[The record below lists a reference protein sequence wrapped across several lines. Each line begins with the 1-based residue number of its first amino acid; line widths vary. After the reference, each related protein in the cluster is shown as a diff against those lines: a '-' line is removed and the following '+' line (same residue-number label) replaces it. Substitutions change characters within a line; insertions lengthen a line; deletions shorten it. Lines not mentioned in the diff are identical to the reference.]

1 MIKFSLSLI
10 GLIFIGLQTG
20 FSQTDIR
27 FELEGYEESY
37 MAIANNLLDNQYIVD
52 TIYTND
58 EGQFVYQPEEAMP
71 PGIYLAVIAP
81 NNEFFQFL
89 VTDEEQA
96 FTISTKVGELVDAA
110 EIEGSRENQL
120 FYDYLSYLSDAGK
133 QNRELNEELADSTI
147 SQARRMEIDQQ
158 LQALDGQV
166 KDHQQSL
173 LEAHPDSYL
182 AVIIKGNEGANPPE
196 FTEIEDDQKRGLKR
210 LYWMRE
216 HFFDN
221 LDLKDPRL
229 LRTPFLFQKVD
240 FFVNRLHSRAPDTLV
255 QAIDQVL
262 SKMDTESETFK
273 FYLIHYLN
281 EAANSEFVGMDA
293 IYVHLIDKYYANGM
307 APWTDA
313 EQLGKFLDNANRLRP
328 LLVGK
333 IAPDIRMKRRDG
345 TEISLHEVESPYTVL
360 YFWRYD
366 CGHCKESTP
375 FMKEFYDKWKTM
387 GVELFA
393 VCAKTAEEV
402 GECWEYI
409 DEHDIGSW
417 LHTIDPYLQ
426 SRYAVLYDL
435 QTTPQIYVLD
445 ENKEILSKRIG
456 AEQLDELMGLI
467 LEERA
472 NEGR

>member
-1 MIKFSLSLI
+1 MIKFSLSLFSLLAFSLTI
-10 GLIFIGLQTG
+10 G
-20 FSQTDIR
+20 SAQTDIR
-27 FELEGYEESY
+27 FELEGYTEPF

-52 TIYTND
+52 TIYANE
-58 EGQFVYQPEEAMP
+58 EGQFVYQPEELMP
-71 PGIYLAVIAP
+71 AGIYLAVMAP
-81 NNEFFQFL
+81 ENEFFQFL
-89 VTDEEQA
+89 VTDQEQA

-110 EIEGSRENQL
+110 EIEGSPENEL
-120 FYDYLSYLSDAGK
+120 FYSYLSYLSQAGK
-133 QNRELNEELADSTI
+133 QNQELNAEKADSTT
-147 SQARRMEIDQQ
+147 SEARKMELERELQDLDDRVKAHQA
-158 LQALDGQV
+158 
-166 KDHQQSL
+166 SL
-173 LEAHPDSYL
+173 LRDHPESYI
-182 AVIIKGNEGANPPE
+182 AAIIKGNESVNPPE
-196 FTEIEDDQKRGLKR
+196 FNEIADEQERGVKR

-221 LDLKDPRL
+221 VDLNDPRL
-229 LRTPFLFQKVD
+229 LRTPFLFQKID
-240 FFVNRLHSRAPDTLV
+240 FFVNRLHARAPDTLI
-255 QAIDQVL
+255 QAIDHVL
-262 SKMDTESETFK
+262 ELMDPESETFK

-281 EAANSEFVGMDA
+281 DAANSEFVGMDA

-307 APWTDA
+307 APWTEA

-345 TEISLHEVESPYTVL
+345 SAVSLHEVESPYTVL

-375 FMKEFYDKWKTM
+375 SMKEFYDKWKDR

-393 VCAKTAEEV
+393 VCAKTADDV
-402 GECWEYI
+402 GECWEYV
-409 DEHDIGSW
+409 DENEIGNW
-417 LHTIDPYLQ
+417 LHTIDPYMQ

-445 ENKEILSKRIG
+445 ENKEILSKRIA

-467 LEERA
+467 IEERNA
-472 NEGR
+472 GR